1 MTPRR
6 LNLPVFDDERGR
18 VVPVEHTGS
27 GLPFVPMRSFVICGV
42 PRGKRRAEHVM
53 TCDEVLVLVHGS
65 VAVIVRED
73 GRETRYPLDAP
84 GAALHV
90 AEGLWVGLREFA
102 RGTVLLVLA
111 AKPYGRAR

>member
-6 LNLPVFDDERGR
+6 LTIPVFDDERGR
-18 VVPVEHTGS
+18 VVPVEHG
-27 GLPFVPMRSFVICGV
+27 GRELPFVPARSFVICGV
-42 PRGKRRAEHVM
+42 PRGQRRAEHVM
-53 TCDEVLVLVHGS
+53 TCDEVLILVSGS
-65 VAVIVRED
+65 VAVIVRHD
-73 GRETRYPLDAP
+73 GRETRYVLDRP

-111 AKPYGRAR
+111 AKR